1 MSKDNVFKLL
11 SKAAEDET
19 LKQKL
24 ESTASSK
31 DLVGVGQEAG
41 YEFSSEHVD
50 EAVNELKKQPGFFGA
65 LAEAALQIFSPHN
78 DNYPATGVQP
88 YSGDPNRNP

>member
-1 MSKDNVFKLL
+1 MSKDNVFKFL
-11 SKAAEDET
+11 SQAAEDET
-19 LKQKL
+19 LKRKL
-24 ESTASSK
+24 GSAKSPK

-41 YEFSSEHVD
+41 YEFSPEHVD

-65 LAEAALQIFSPHN
+65 LAEAVLQVFSPHN
-78 DNYPATGVQP
+78 DNYPATGMQP